1 MSGAVSCAV
10 YAGGRRSADVALD
23 DISEVLKQDDGKF
36 IWIDL
41 HEPDEPLLRKMQDEF
56 GLHDLA
62 VEDALQAHQR
72 PKLEL
77 YDGSLFVVL
86 RTVRV
91 GPDRR
96 LETGETHIFVGPRYV
111 VSVRHGSSLSYEAVR
126 VRGEA
131 NPELLKLG
139 PGFVL
144 YALMDFIVDHYF
156 PVVEA
161 LEDQLESLEEE
172 IFTEHFDRSTTTR
185 IYRLKRELLA
195 LRHAVSPLVD
205 ITNRLMRFELALIPE
220 AARPYFRDVYDHV
233 VRINEMLDTLR
244 ELLSAALE
252 ANLSLISVSQ
262 ADVVKRLT
270 SWAAIIAV
278 PTLIASIYG
287 MNFRFMPEV
296 TWWFGYP
303 VALALMLGA
312 CSFLYFRFKRAG
324 WL

>member
-1 MSGAVSCAV
+1 MSGVVSCAV
-10 YAGGRRSADVALD
+10 YAGGRRAGDVALD
-23 DISEVLKQDDGKF
+23 DISEVLKRDDGSF
-36 IWIDL
+36 IWIGL

-62 VEDALQAHQR
+62 IEDALRAHQR

-91 GPDRR
+91 GPERQ
-96 LETGETHIFVGPRYV
+96 LETGETHIFVGARYV
-111 VSVRHGSSLSYEAVR
+111 ISVRHRSSLSYGAVR
-126 VRGEA
+126 ARGEA

-156 PVVEA
+156 PIVEA
-161 LEDQLESLEEE
+161 LEDQLEDLEEE
-172 IFTEHFDRSTTTR
+172 IFTERFDRSTTSR

-195 LRHAVSPLVD
+195 LKHAVSPLVD
-205 ITNRLMRFELALIPE
+205 ITSRLMRFELALIPE

-233 VRINEMLDTLR
+233 VRINEMLDALR
-244 ELLSAALE
+244 ELLGAALE

-262 ADVVKRLT
+262 ADVVRRLT
-270 SWAAIIAV
+270 GWGAIIAV

-296 TWWFGYP
+296 SWWLGYP
-303 VALALMLGA
+303 FALALMLGA
-312 CSFLYFRFKRAG
+312 CAFLYYRFKRAG